1 MNRYKLHFKQGKVV
15 HEGKVSKIGQFGTL
29 TCSPVSPDS
38 GTTMPEKIKE
48 LHTFVVK
55 MRLISTKR
63 SSQVV
68 VFLKNGGGESSIGEA
83 DRLSFDCGVSLV
95 TL

>member
-55 MRLISTKR
+55 MRLISTHNLPSCGIFEIR
-63 SSQVV
+63 
-68 VFLKNGGGESSIGEA
+68 GEKFN
-83 DRLSFDCGVSLV
+83 R
-95 TL
+95 